1 MADENNN
8 EGGKREFAPTG
19 GTIQGNVVADPKVI
33 DGQNGK
39 FVAMR
44 VAVNNGYKKGDEF
57 VETATTYV
65 EVTVNQPALVS
76 KIEGAMAEGTFGKGK
91 PIRVEGYPL
100 FDSYDKADGT
110 KVETVKLAARKGE
123 TAIDLAPDTKKRA
136 NDFVLSGN
144 IGNIRPVEGEKNGKA
159 YKFYELSV
167 AYDAG
172 QAREGEE
179 QRPATWLRAR
189 VNTPKAIEALE
200 AGMADGS
207 IGVGGKILLKGS
219 IEPSKAYTDGKGVRR
234 EGLEVNVKPFA
245 DSIQSIFAPKNK
257 GEASKDQAEGEA
269 QAPAAEE
276 GKKAAGKGKGK
287 AKAGAKQD
295 RDDEIPF

>member
-1 MADENNN
+1 MADENNK
-8 EGGKREFAPTG
+8 EGGKREFERTG

-44 VAVNNGYKKGDEF
+44 VAVNNGYKQGDKF

-65 EVTVNQPALVS
+65 EVTVNQPALVA

-100 FDSYDKADGT
+100 FDSYNKADGT

-144 IGNIRPVEGEKNGKA
+144 IGNIRKVEGENNGKA

-172 QAREGEE
+172 QPREGEE
-179 QRPATWLRAR
+179 QAPTTWLRAR

-207 IGVGGKILLKGS
+207 IGTGGKILIKGS
-219 IEPSKAYTDGKGVRR
+219 IEPAKAYTDKEGVRR

-245 DSIQSIFAPKNK
+245 DSIQSIFAPKTK

-269 QAPAAEE
+269 QAPAAEK
-276 GKKAAGKGKGK
+276 GKKAAGKGKG
-287 AKAGAKQD
+287 